1 MSALIDFFLWKLGL
15 KSAETQTSTEERA
28 CLSKHVRAR
37 ERVVEIGVWHG
48 VTTCVLRNAMSTGG
62 VLFAVDP
69 YPTGLLG
76 FSTQKVIA
84 NNEVRRKT
92 TGRVEWLQMTG
103 LEGSAWMADK
113 PMVDFIFID
122 GDHSFAGLE
131 GDWNGWSPLVA
142 PGGIVALH
150 DSVSS
155 RERNI
160 DGAGSVLFTKKIVMV
175 DPLFHLVEIVDT
187 LSVFQ
192 RSE

>member
-1 MSALIDFFLWKLGL
+1 
-15 KSAETQTSTEERA
+15 
-28 CLSKHVRAR
+28 
-37 ERVVEIGVWHG
+37 
-48 VTTCVLRNAMSTGG
+48 
-62 VLFAVDP
+62 
-69 YPTGLLG
+69 
-76 FSTQKVIA
+76 
-84 NNEVRRKT
+84 
-92 TGRVEWLQMTG
+92 
-103 LEGSAWMADK
+103 MADK

-160 DGAGSVLFTKKIVMV
+160 DGAGSVLFTKKIVML